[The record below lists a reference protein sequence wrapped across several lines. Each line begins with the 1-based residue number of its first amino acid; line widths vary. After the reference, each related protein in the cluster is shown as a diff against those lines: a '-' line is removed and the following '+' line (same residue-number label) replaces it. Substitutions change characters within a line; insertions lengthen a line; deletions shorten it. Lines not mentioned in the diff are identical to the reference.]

1 MVTIIEINK
10 VLTKR
15 NLILNLEKRCQS
27 IQADID
33 SFMLKYG
40 ILREKG
46 LPSPLVI
53 HDKLMTQEDYIE
65 RLNKQARSQAGSS
78 GVKALPTGKVL
89 YDGMENLFYIE
100 HEVKHLFTSKPN
112 FAKYTEVDEVYKKMI
127 RMKLPD
133 NEWWTSLTD
142 IL

>member
-1 MVTIIEINK
+1 M
-10 VLTKR
+10 
-15 NLILNLEKRCQS
+15 LNLEKRCQS

-40 ILREKG
+40 ILREKC

-65 RLNKQARSQAGSS
+65 RLNKQARSRASSS
-78 GVKALPTGKVL
+78 GVKALPIGKVL
-89 YDGMENLFYIE
+89 YDGLENLFYIE

-112 FAKYTEVDEVYKKMI
+112 FAKYIEADEVYRKMI
-127 RMKLPD
+127 RVKLSD
-133 NEWWTSLTD
+133 NEMWTNFTD
-142 IL
+142 LLE